1 MLVLTWL
8 CPRCRL
14 VRAGSR
20 PRSGLAGRVTDRRS
34 RAKTLIIRCA
44 HLSKRPVRSCRA
56 GRAALRRGPG
66 AVRCRCGGLRLTTQ
80 RAARGGPKACGV
92 ASVRKPEI
100 RKLAGRDAD
109 GTTTARDR
117 VTTVRS

>member
-8 CPRCRL
+8 CPRCWL

-44 HLSKRPVRSCRA
+44 HLSARCAAA
-56 GRAALRRGPG
+56 GRDEPPCG
-66 AVRCRCGGLRLTTQ
+66 AVRVPCGAG
-80 RAARGGPKACGV
+80 AAA
-92 ASVRKPEI
+92 AY
-100 RKLAGRDAD
+100 A
-109 GTTTARDR
+109 
-117 VTTVRS
+117 